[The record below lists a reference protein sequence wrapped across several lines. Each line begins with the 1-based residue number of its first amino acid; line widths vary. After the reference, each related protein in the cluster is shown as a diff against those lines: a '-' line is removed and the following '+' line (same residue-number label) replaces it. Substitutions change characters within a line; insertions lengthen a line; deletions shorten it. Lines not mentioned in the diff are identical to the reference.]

1 MNLLITLHSLQLWQ
15 WVALFLGAATI
26 GLSKTGI
33 PGIGIFAVALFATVI
48 PARESTGLVLPLLI
62 IGDIVAVSSY
72 FRHAVW
78 LHLWR
83 LFPWAITGIL
93 IGFFV
98 MGELN
103 SYDVGKLIGVILMIM
118 VVIHVWRRYYM
129 KTDEVPHRIWFAA
142 GMGLLAGFTT
152 MVANAAGPIM
162 VLYLLA
168 MALPKMEFMGTSAI
182 YACLLNWFKVPL
194 SHHLGLITAHSLS
207 LDLALAPM
215 IIIGALG
222 GRKLLPIINEQ
233 YFEWLALGLTV
244 IAAFKL
250 LVF

>member
-1 MNLLITLHSLQLWQ
+1 MDLQIWQ
-15 WVALFLGAATI
+15 WGALLLGAATI

-62 IGDIVAVSSY
+62 VGDCFAVGSY

-78 LHLWR
+78 SHLWR
-83 LFPWAITGIL
+83 LFPWAIVGIL
-93 IGFFV
+93 LGFV
-98 MGELN
+98 AMGRMDN
-103 SYDVGKLIGVILMIM
+103 YAVSKLIGGILVLM
-118 VVIHVWRRYYM
+118 VVVHLWRRYYM
-129 KTDEVPHRIWFAA
+129 KSDEVPHRIWFAA

-168 MALPKMEFMGTSAI
+168 MCLPKMEFMGTAAI

-194 SHHLGLITAHSLS
+194 SHHLGLITLESLS
-207 LDLALAPM
+207 LDLLLAPM

-222 GRKLLPIINEQ
+222 GRKLLPVINQQ

-250 LVF
+250 LIF

>member
-1 MNLLITLHSLQLWQ
+1 MITVHSLQLWQ

-26 GLSKTGI
+26 GLAKTGI

-62 IGDIVAVSSY
+62 VGDCVAVGSY

-78 LHLWR
+78 SHLWR
-83 LFPWAITGIL
+83 LFPWAVVGIL
-93 IGFFV
+93 IGFFA
-98 MGELN
+98 MGKLDN
-103 SYDVGKLIGVILMIM
+103 YATSKLIGVILVLM
-118 VVIHVWRRYYM
+118 VAVHVWRRYFM
-129 KTDEVPHRIWFAA
+129 KSDEVPHEIWFAA

-152 MVANAAGPIM
+152 MIANAAGPIM

-168 MALPKMEFMGTSAI
+168 MALPKMEFMGTAAI
-182 YACLLNWFKVPL
+182 YACILNWFKVPL
-194 SHHLGLITAHSLS
+194 SHHLGLITPQSLG
-207 LDLALAPM
+207 LDLALAPL

-222 GRKLLPIINEQ
+222 GRKLLPIINQ
-233 YFEWLALGLTV
+233 NYFEWLALALTV